1 MIKLKGALVP
11 EEEFY
16 CTTLREAARILN
28 VIGLLARVYGR
39 PEPVR
44 FLGFLGRNLGGMEN
58 SPPPRSP
65 RGRDRSG

>member
-44 FLGFLGRNLGGMEN
+44 FLGVLGRSLSGVES
-58 SPPPRSP
+58 SPPHRSP